1 MTITEAKASGTDSVV
16 QWHLPP
22 AFLLRVGGLP
32 YEAVVSLR
40 SPRARAWAEGI
51 LDAERDLRLR
61 AERISDTLGHAVAR
75 HRENQAL
82 RRDLVNIRR
91 DVFNL
96 RAPGAAARDRAAG
109 VLDAPARQELDSWCE
124 NRIRYADL
132 LESGAGLAE
141 AEVAESRQALREL
154 AVDPTLRAGI
164 LLSSPSLDRYLP
176 TYLNAGP
183 GQLGKRARRIE
194 RSLLEYLYRAS
205 AKTSPFS
212 TLTTVTLGRME
223 PGVGQALLVDL
234 GGGKQ
239 HSKVR
244 LNVTILSQLSALLL
258 ADQAISADLP
268 VLATSGWKLSGDR
281 IRYLRRRAMAMG
293 GGNDDDDTPSVMD
306 AVRESLFFLPTG
318 QLLGEVLELLGDG
331 RPCRLGEVADRIATG
346 PERPREEVERFLRN
360 LVRVGLLVVPQLQM
374 DIHDPDPFASYRS
387 GLAALDR
394 PWANELAE
402 RLDGVA
408 ATVATY
414 PKRDL
419 DGRRAAL
426 DEIRDRLQDAQAS
439 IAPSPPRIPR
449 TLVYEDASLRRG
461 RATADQDIWRDRLL
475 PDLEHLT
482 QVLPVFNLMLARRLI
497 TKGFF
502 RARYGTGARY
512 DDFLTF
518 AHEFQ
523 RDLFD
528 SYSKAQ
534 MRSRGAPA
542 TDRLRPQLNPLR
554 MPEIEAL
561 DDAKR
566 YLAERV
572 SDLHA
577 ALPPGAA
584 ELELPHD
591 LLAETAARIPA
602 SPSLL
607 EPWSFFLQLADR
619 GPGEVPLAVVNR
631 VYSGLT
637 LLFSRFTHL
646 FAGGSLENTLR
657 RTLLE
662 VQPEGAVFAELQ
674 GGHTETNLNLHSA
687 VLPYELVCP
696 GDRSRREPEAQL
708 PVEDLF
714 LVDDLEQ
721 DRLVLR
727 SKRLG
732 VEVIPVY
739 LGFLMPMALP
749 EVQQVLLNM
758 SYTGM
763 SALDLWAGTRVP
775 VPDRTIAGYPR
786 IRLGN
791 IVVQR
796 RLWKMHPSYLP
807 LRLPRQPDHE
817 WFLAWRRWQRDNG
830 LPSRV
835 FVTPY
840 GGGPGDVADVKV
852 DAEADAG
859 QPATRRRFGDYKPLY
874 TDFESHFSLSLLDS
888 VIRQADQRLVM
899 TEMLPDENQLVAR
912 DGAVRYVS
920 ELTME
925 LDGLRRNPVVKE
937 NR

>member
-1 MTITEAKASGTDSVV
+1 MTITESKRTEPVV
-16 QWHLPP
+16 DWHQPP

-32 YEAVVSLR
+32 FDAAVSLR
-40 SPRARAWAEGI
+40 SPRACAWAEEI

-96 RAPGAAARDRAAG
+96 RVPDATARDRVAAT
-109 VLDAPARQELDSWCE
+109 LDPPTRQEIDAWCAAR
-124 NRIRYADL
+124 NRYAAL
-132 LESGAGLAE
+132 QEAGAALAG
-141 AEVAESRQALREL
+141 AEVAEGREVLRAL

-176 TYLNAGP
+176 TYLNATPGP
-183 GQLGKRARRIE
+183 LGKRARRIE

-212 TLTTVTLGRME
+212 TLTTVTLGRIE
-223 PGVGQALLVDL
+223 PGAGQALRLDL
-234 GGGKQ
+234 GGGNQ
-239 HSKVR
+239 RSKVR
-244 LNVTILSQLSALLL
+244 LNIGILSQLSTLLL
-258 ADQAISADLP
+258 ADQAMSADLP
-268 VLATSGWKLSGDR
+268 VLATAGWEVSGER
-281 IRYLRRRAMAMG
+281 IRYLRRRALAGRNDDEDAPMAM
-293 GGNDDDDTPSVMD
+293 DT
-306 AVRESLFFLPTG
+306 VRESLFYLPSG
-318 QLLGEVLELLGDG
+318 QLLAEVLDLVGDG
-331 RPCRLGEVADRIATG
+331 PPRRLGEVADRVATG
-346 PERPREEVERFLRN
+346 PERPRDEVERFLRH
-360 LVRVGLLVVPQLQM
+360 LIRVGLLVVPNLQI
-374 DIHDPDPFASYRS
+374 DIHDPDPFASYRA
-387 GLAALDR
+387 GMAALDR
-394 PWANELAE
+394 PWASELAE

-408 ATVATY
+408 ATIRSY
-414 PKRDL
+414 PSRGL
-419 DGRRAAL
+419 AGRRAAL
-426 DEIRDRLQDAQAS
+426 DEIRDGLQDAQQR
-439 IAPSPPRIPR
+439 IAPAPPQVPR
-449 TLVYEDASLRRG
+449 TLVYEDATLDRG
-461 RATADQDIWRDRLL
+461 QAVADRDVWRDRLQ
-475 PDLEHLT
+475 PDLEDLA
-482 QVLPVFNLMLARRLI
+482 QVFPLFNMMLPRRLV

-502 RARYGTGARY
+502 RARYGTGARH

-523 RDLFD
+523 RDFFD
-528 SYSKAQ
+528 SYSKGL
-534 MRSRGAPA
+534 MRWRGPA
-542 TDRLRPQLNPLR
+542 GSDRLRRQRNPLR
-554 MPEIEAL
+554 MPEIDAL

-566 YLAERV
+566 YLAEGV

-577 ALPPGAA
+577 ALPPGAE
-584 ELELPHD
+584 ELELPAG
-591 LLAETAARIPA
+591 LLREAGARTPA
-602 SPSLL
+602 TPSLL

-619 GPGEVPLAVVNR
+619 GPGEVPLAVLNR

-646 FAGGSLENTLR
+646 FTDGSLDSTLR

-662 VQPEGAVFAELQ
+662 LQPKGAVFAELQ
-674 GGHTETNLNLHSA
+674 GGYAASNLNLHSA

-696 GDRSRREPEAQL
+696 GDRSRRDPEAQI
-708 PVEDLF
+708 PMEDLF
-714 LVDDLEQ
+714 LVDDREQ

-749 EVQQVLLNM
+749 EVQQVLLNL

-763 SALDLWAGTRVP
+763 AMLDLWIGTQVP

-786 IRLGN
+786 IRYGN
-791 IVVQR
+791 VVVQR
-796 RLWKMHPSYLP
+796 RMWKMHPSYLP
-807 LRLPRQPDHE
+807 LREPRQPDHE

-830 LPSRV
+830 VPSRV
-835 FVTPY
+835 FVNPY
-840 GGGPGDVADVKV
+840 GGMPTSDAADADV
-852 DAEADAG
+852 DAG

-888 VIRQADQRLVM
+888 VIRQADQRLIM

-912 DGAVRYVS
+912 DGAARYVS

-925 LDGLRRNPVVKE
+925 LAGVRRN
-937 NR
+937 R